1 MEVCWLSQGKVLN
14 RLFELREE
22 VRIFLSDNNSSL
34 AEKLVDAIWLA
45 LLAYL
50 ADIFDLL
57 NI

>member
-34 AEKLVDAIWLA
+34 AEKLVDAKWLA